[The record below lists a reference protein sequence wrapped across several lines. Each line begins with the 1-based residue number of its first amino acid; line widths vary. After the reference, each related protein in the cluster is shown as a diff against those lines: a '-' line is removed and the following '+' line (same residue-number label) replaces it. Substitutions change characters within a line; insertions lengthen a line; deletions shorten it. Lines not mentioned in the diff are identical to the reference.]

1 MGRGG
6 GWFRNHRS
14 HGFSKLVPG
23 LLSLLDRIW
32 VDVGESASRGVSDLV
47 NLELTLRR
55 WTRCASAWRRRLML
69 WLRWV
74 VTSPIGPSELV
85 SRLQSAHSS
94 STIQIAT
101 VIFVF
106 GWIAGLACG

>member
-14 HGFSKLVPG
+14 HRFSKLVPG

-47 NLELTLRR
+47 HLELTLRR
-55 WTRCASAWRRRLML
+55 WTRCRFRLF
-69 WLRWV
+69 V
-74 VTSPIGPSELV
+74 HPADSSLV
-85 SRLQSAHSS
+85 ECR
-94 STIQIAT
+94 
-101 VIFVF
+101 
-106 GWIAGLACG
+106 